1 MSWLDSATSLRHL
14 VLSNAYRGQLG
25 AKHASSLFD
34 MQPQD
39 LQRTAKL
46 IGDLDGLV
54 RALLAAAPST
64 KPGQRQL
71 RADFVAAD
79 AALQVLRIA
88 IAMDRPVDELVQ
100 ASRQALEV
108 LRNAKAHA
116 SSARV
121 DLATR
126 QAIQLAGRLAQEV
139 LASFR
144 AATVS

>member
-1 MSWLDSATSLRHL
+1 
-14 VLSNAYRGQLG
+14 
-25 AKHASSLFD
+25 
-34 MQPQD
+34 MQPLD

-88 IAMDRPVDELVQ
+88 IAMHRPMDELAQ
-100 ASRQALEV
+100 ALRKVLEV
-108 LRNAKAHA
+108 LRRGQTHA
-116 SSARV
+116 SSTRV

-126 QAIQLAGRLAQEV
+126 QAIELVGRLAQEV
-139 LASFR
+139 LASFPAS
-144 AATVS
+144 AAT